1 MTGSTCIAKMNRVW
15 NLIEPCLLPVQ
26 GSRSLNDA
34 DLHDLRIEGL
44 SDHSAL
50 ELDFDI

>member
-1 MTGSTCIAKMNRVW
+1 MTGSTCIAKMN
-15 NLIEPCLLPVQ
+15 LIEPFNAR

-44 SDHSAL
+44 SDHSTL